1 LWARLTHRPR
11 PAIIRAAS
19 AQARAG
25 ASASLTAEVTHHR
38 VDRNTISDRD
48 WLVYLDD
55 RLESAFDLLDN
66 AEQRRYKER
75 QGLDRRLGIQRDE
88 LRAEIVRETRNG
100 WQLVAWG
107 LGYTFIGVV
116 LGGFA

>member
-1 LWARLTHRPR
+1 M
-11 PAIIRAAS
+11 
-19 AQARAG
+19 
-25 ASASLTAEVTHHR
+25 
-38 VDRNTISDRD
+38 
-48 WLVYLDD
+48 YLDD
-55 RLESAFDLLDN
+55 RLESVFDLLDK
-66 AEQRRYKER
+66 AERRRYEER
-75 QGLDRRLGIQRDE
+75 QEFDRRIGIQRDE